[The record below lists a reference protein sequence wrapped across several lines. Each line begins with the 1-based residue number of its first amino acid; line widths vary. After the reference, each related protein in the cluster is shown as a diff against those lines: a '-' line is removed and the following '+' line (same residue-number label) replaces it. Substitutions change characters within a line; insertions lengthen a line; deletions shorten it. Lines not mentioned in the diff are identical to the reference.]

1 VLDFF
6 GAGGY
11 SIRGE
16 EFFMVKDD
24 LVLRSPVRTFE
35 KSIGGG
41 LRSGETGLISSP
53 SGIGK
58 TSVLVQ
64 IALDYLLRDKK
75 VIHVSFTK
83 HTDYVT
89 SWYENIFA
97 EFTKKKNLEDAQDI
111 KDEIV
116 KNRVH
121 MNFNQDGQS
130 VEMILRS
137 LRAMIK
143 DGGFAAEALII
154 DGLDFARIPPDRLA
168 LIKAF
173 AGEVGLTVWYSC
185 TVSGP
190 TAYDKR
196 GIPNSIAGYLE
207 QVDVVITLDPLPDHI
222 KLSVSKA
229 RSTFN
234 PAVEPLKLDPK
245 TLLMK

>member
-1 VLDFF
+1 
-6 GAGGY
+6 
-11 SIRGE
+11 
-16 EFFMVKDD
+16 MVKDE
-24 LVLRSPVRTFE
+24 LIARSPVRIFE

-41 LRSGETGLISSP
+41 LRVGETGLISSA

-97 EFTKKKNLEDAQDI
+97 EFIKKKNLEGERDV

-116 KNRVH
+116 KNRVQ

-130 VEMILRS
+130 VEMIIRS

-143 DGGFAAEALII
+143 DGGFAAEALIVDGMDFSRI
-154 DGLDFARIPPDRLA
+154 DGDRLA
-168 LIKAF
+168 QIKAF
-173 AGEVGLTVWYSC
+173 AQEVGLTVWYSC
-185 TVSGP
+185 TVSAP
-190 TAYDKR
+190 DAYDKR
-196 GIPNSIAGYLE
+196 GVPNIIAGYLDSI
-207 QVDVVITLDPLPDHI
+207 DVVIVLEPLADHI
-222 KLSVSKA
+222 ALSVAKDRDIFS
-229 RSTFN
+229 

>member
-1 VLDFF
+1 
-6 GAGGY
+6 
-11 SIRGE
+11 
-16 EFFMVKDD
+16 MVKDE
-24 LVLRSPVRTFE
+24 LIARSPVRTFE

-41 LRSGETGLISSP
+41 LRAGETGLISSP

-83 HTDYVT
+83 HADYVT

-97 EFTKKKNLEDAQDI
+97 EFTKKKNLEGERDI
-111 KDEIV
+111 KDELV

-121 MNFNQDGQS
+121 MNFNQDGQT
-130 VEMILRS
+130 VEMIIRS

-143 DGGFAAEALII
+143 DGGFAAEALIV
-154 DGLDFARIPPDRLA
+154 DGMDFARITPDRLSQ
-168 LIKAF
+168 IKAF
-173 AGEVGLTVWYSC
+173 AQEVGLTVWYSC
-185 TVSGP
+185 TVSGQD
-190 TAYDKR
+190 AYDKR
-196 GIPNSIAGYLE
+196 GIPQTIAGYLDAI
-207 QVDVVITLDPLPDHI
+207 DVVIVLEPLPDHI

-229 RSTFN
+229 RGVFS
-234 PAVEPLKLDPK
+234 PAGEPLKLDPK

>member
-1 VLDFF
+1 
-6 GAGGY
+6 
-11 SIRGE
+11 
-16 EFFMVKDD
+16 MVKDE
-24 LVLRSPVRTFE
+24 LIARSPVRAFE

-41 LRSGETGLISSP
+41 LRAGEIGLISSP

-83 HTDYVT
+83 HADYVT
-89 SWYENIFA
+89 SWYVNIFA
-97 EFTKKKNLEDAQDI
+97 EFTKKKNLEGERDI
-111 KDEIV
+111 KDELV

-121 MNFNQDGQS
+121 MNFNQDGQT

-143 DGGFAAEALII
+143 DGGFAAEALIV
-154 DGLDFARIPPDRLA
+154 DGMDFSRIKPDQLA
-168 LIKAF
+168 QIKAF
-173 AGEVGLTVWYSC
+173 AQEVGLTVWYSC
-185 TVSGP
+185 TVPGLD
-190 TAYDKR
+190 AYDKR
-196 GIPNSIAGYLE
+196 GIPQIIAGYLDA
-207 QVDVVITLDPLPDHI
+207 VDVVIVLEPLPDHI

-229 RSTFN
+229 REAFN
-234 PAVEPLKLDPK
+234 PAGESLKLDPK

>member
-1 VLDFF
+1 
-6 GAGGY
+6 
-11 SIRGE
+11 
-16 EFFMVKDD
+16 MVKDE
-24 LVLRSPVRTFE
+24 LIARSPVRTFE

-41 LRSGETGLISSP
+41 LKAGETGLISSP

-83 HTDYVT
+83 HADYVT
-89 SWYENIFA
+89 GWYENIFA
-97 EFTKKKNLEDAQDI
+97 EFIKKKHLEGERDV

-116 KNRVH
+116 RNRVQ

-130 VEMILRS
+130 VDMILRS

-143 DGGFAAEALII
+143 DGGFAAEALIV
-154 DGLDFARIPPDRLA
+154 DGMDFAHITSDRLA
-168 LIKAF
+168 QIKAF
-173 AGEVGLTVWYSC
+173 AKEVGLTVWYSC
-185 TVSGP
+185 NVSAP
-190 TAYDKR
+190 DAYDKR
-196 GIPNSIAGYLE
+196 GVPNVIAACLDDI
-207 QVDVVITLDPLPDHI
+207 DVVIVLEPLADHI
-222 KLSVSKA
+222 KLSVSKDRGA
-229 RSTFN
+229 FS

>member
-1 VLDFF
+1 
-6 GAGGY
+6 
-11 SIRGE
+11 
-16 EFFMVKDD
+16 MVKDE
-24 LVLRSPVRTFE
+24 LIARSPVRIFE

-41 LRSGETGLISSP
+41 LKAGETGLISSP

-75 VIHVSFTK
+75 VIHVSFTQ
-83 HTDYVT
+83 HADYVT

-97 EFTKKKNLEDAQDI
+97 EFIKKKNLEGERDV

-137 LRAMIK
+137 LRAMVK
-143 DGGFAAEALII
+143 DGGFAAEALIV
-154 DGLDFARIPPDRLA
+154 DGLDFARVDSDQITQ
-168 LIKAF
+168 IKAF
-173 AGEVGLTVWYSC
+173 AKEVGLTVWYSC
-185 TVSGP
+185 TVTP
-190 TAYDKR
+190 DAYDKH
-196 GIPNSIAGYLE
+196 GVPNVIAGYLDDI
-207 QVDVVITLDPLPDHI
+207 DVVMVLEPLADHI
-222 KLSVSKA
+222 KLSVSKD
-229 RSTFN
+229 RGTFS

>member
-1 VLDFF
+1 
-6 GAGGY
+6 
-11 SIRGE
+11 
-16 EFFMVKDD
+16 MVKDD
-24 LVLRSPVRTFE
+24 LIARSPVRTFE
-35 KSIGGG
+35 KTIGGG
-41 LRSGETGLISSP
+41 LKAGETGLISSP

-64 IALDYLLRDKK
+64 IALDYLLRNKK

-83 HTDYVT
+83 HADYVT

-97 EFTKKKNLEDAQDI
+97 EFTKKKNLEGERDI

-143 DGGFAAEALII
+143 DGGFSAEALIV
-154 DGLDFARIPPDRLA
+154 DGMDFANITPDRLA
-168 LIKAF
+168 QIKAF
-173 AGEVGLTVWYSC
+173 AQEVKLTVWYSC
-185 TVSGP
+185 NVSGP
-190 TAYDKR
+190 DGYDKR
-196 GIPNSIAGYLE
+196 GIPAVIAGNLDDI
-207 QVDVVITLDPLPDHI
+207 DVVIVLEPLSDHI
-222 KLSVSKA
+222 KLSVSKDHGN
-229 RSTFN
+229 FN
-234 PAVEPLKLDPK
+234 PAGEPLKLDPK

>member
-1 VLDFF
+1 
-6 GAGGY
+6 
-11 SIRGE
+11 
-16 EFFMVKDD
+16 
-24 LVLRSPVRTFE
+24 
-35 KSIGGG
+35 
-41 LRSGETGLISSP
+41 
-53 SGIGK
+53 
-58 TSVLVQ
+58 VLVQ

-75 VIHVSFTK
+75 VIHVSFTQ
-83 HTDYVT
+83 HADYVT

-97 EFTKKKNLEDAQDI
+97 EFIKKKNLEGERDV

-143 DGGFAAEALII
+143 DGGFAAEALIV
-154 DGLDFARIPPDRLA
+154 DGMDFVRVASDQIA
-168 LIKAF
+168 QIKAF
-173 AGEVGLTVWYSC
+173 AKEVGLTVWYSC

-190 TAYDKR
+190 GAYDKH
-196 GIPNSIAGYLE
+196 GVPSIIAGYLDDI
-207 QVDVVITLDPLPDHI
+207 DVVIVLEPLADHI
-222 KLSVSKA
+222 KLSVSKD
-229 RSTFN
+229 RGTFS

>member
-1 VLDFF
+1 
-6 GAGGY
+6 
-11 SIRGE
+11 
-16 EFFMVKDD
+16 MVKDE
-24 LVLRSPVRTFE
+24 LIARSPVRTFE

-41 LRSGETGLISSP
+41 LQAGETGLISSP

-83 HTDYVT
+83 HADYVT

-97 EFTKKKNLEDAQDI
+97 EFIKKKNLEGERDV

-116 KNRVH
+116 KNRVQ

-143 DGGFAAEALII
+143 DGGFAAEALIV
-154 DGLDFARIPPDRLA
+154 DGMDFVRIGGGQLGQ
-168 LIKAF
+168 IKAF
-173 AGEVGLTVWYSC
+173 AQEVGLTVWYSC
-185 TVSGP
+185 TVSSP
-190 TAYDKR
+190 DAYDKH
-196 GIPNSIAGYLE
+196 GIPRVIAGYL
-207 QVDVVITLDPLPDHI
+207 DCIDAVIVLQPFPDHI
-222 KLSVSKA
+222 ELSVAKD
-229 RSTFN
+229 RSVFC
-234 PAVEPLKLDPK
+234 PAVQPLKLDPK

>member
-1 VLDFF
+1 
-6 GAGGY
+6 
-11 SIRGE
+11 
-16 EFFMVKDD
+16 MVKDE
-24 LVLRSPVRTFE
+24 LIARSPVRAFE

-41 LRSGETGLISSP
+41 LRAGETGLISSP

-83 HTDYVT
+83 HADYVT

-97 EFTKKKNLEDAQDI
+97 EFTKKKNLEGERDI
-111 KDEIV
+111 KDDQV

-143 DGGFAAEALII
+143 DGGFAAEALIV
-154 DGLDFARIPPDRLA
+154 DGMDFSRIMPDRLGQ
-168 LIKAF
+168 IKAF
-173 AGEVGLTVWYSC
+173 AQAVGLTVWYSC
-185 TVSGP
+185 TVAGP
-190 TAYDKR
+190 DAGLGAYDKR
-196 GIPNSIAGYLE
+196 GIPQIVAGYLDAI
-207 QVDVVITLDPLPDHI
+207 DVVIVL
-222 KLSVSKA
+222 
-229 RSTFN
+229 
-234 PAVEPLKLDPK
+234 EPLATTSSCPYPKLARCSIR
-245 TLLMK
+245 LASR